1 MRDRVQI
8 GTSERLCLPSRPGR
22 VTGIG
27 LKAAG
32 GSGPVPEH
40 SSGHSSRH
48 SSGRSGAALE
58 DLHPSGGSGAGLAA
72 LVALTLLVS
81 FSTAGAQSSPVPNSD
96 ELGQAAVRLLQERCL
111 ACHNATQKTAG
122 LDFSSRSGALKGG
135 ERGPA
140 LVPGDAEGS
149 LLYQRVAAGEMPL
162 GNPLPNDERDLLRR
176 WIEAGATW
184 HADPGKHGERPR
196 AGPDWWSFQP
206 LRRSALPDA
215 EHTDLTWKEWRKSP
229 IDRWVYHKLRQANL
243 QPSPPADR
251 RTLIRRATFDLLGL
265 PPTPEEVA
273 AFVNDPRPDAYERLI
288 DRLRASPRYGERW
301 ARHWLDVVRFAE
313 SEGFERDWLRENAWP
328 YRDYVIRSFNQDK
341 SYQQFAAEHVAG
353 DVLEPVTHDGIIA
366 TTSLVAGPYDAVG
379 LTSAVGVQRAQARED
394 QLEEMLSVVG
404 QTFLGL
410 TVNCARC
417 HDHKFD
423 PIRQKE
429 YYRLKAAF
437 EGIWQGERDLL
448 TPTEQ
453 ERRNAAIQRLE
464 KPMGTLTDRLQI
476 LQNGVRER
484 ILKKRG
490 QAWPENLPRPIARW
504 TFDQSARDVKGKLH
518 LKLPERYEVS
528 QRALISNGQPP
539 ANAEV
544 SLASSA
550 KLSRD
555 VREKTIEAWVRVR
568 DCLEKPALVMMIR
581 NIEGYRGAASDG
593 IRFAGGRNKQW
604 SAASTASFRTKEVE
618 GPREDAAPGDVI
630 HLAVVYTADD
640 MIQLFR
646 NGKPYG
652 HAYSPDAMTDAA
664 KLQTY
669 NAGDAEVVFGDSAV
683 LAVEEARLYSTA
695 LTVEQIAASYRQG
708 APNVGLDELVT
719 AMSEE
724 ERSRHENMSTRLA
737 SLEGERVLIREP
749 AKVFAAI
756 VKKPEP
762 TYVLQRGDP
771 SRKGELVSVGA
782 LASVSTL
789 DPEFGLSPDASEAER
804 RRRLAAWITH
814 RDNPLFAR
822 AIVNRVWHYHFGRGF
837 VNNPNDLGF
846 NGGEPSHRE
855 LIDRLALDFID
866 SGWSLKSLHKRIMLS
881 QTYQQSSGFN
891 AKAAELDGDNRL
903 LWRFTPKRLE
913 GEVVRDAVLAV
924 SGRLNLTMG
933 GAGYRPFTDELIG
946 ALRHYHLIDSDDQ
959 ALRRRTIYRMNVNS
973 ATDPLLDALDC
984 PVPSVK
990 TPRRVTTTTPL
1001 QALSL
1006 MNNPLVNREA
1016 RAFAQRVT
1024 AEAGADVPAQI
1035 ERAFLL
1041 ALGRKPAPDEVVR
1054 SESLIADDGLE
1065 ALGWGL
1071 FNTSEFLYVK

>member
-1 MRDRVQI
+1 MRDRAQI
-8 GTSERLCLPSRPGR
+8 RTSERLCLPSRPVR

-32 GSGPVPEH
+32 GSGPVPED
-40 SSGHSSRH
+40 SSVR
-48 SSGRSGAALE
+48 SSGRSGAVLE

-72 LVALTLLVS
+72 LVALTLLGS
-81 FSTAGAQSSPVPNSD
+81 FSTAGAQSPPVPNPD
-96 ELGQAAVRLLQERCL
+96 ELAMRLLRERCL
-111 ACHNATQKTAG
+111 ACHNGTQKTAG

-162 GNPLPNDERDLLRR
+162 GNPLPNEERDLVRR
-176 WIEAGATW
+176 WIEAGANW
-184 HADPGKHGERPR
+184 YADPGEHDVRPR

-206 LRRSALPDA
+206 LERSPLPDA
-215 EHTDLTWKEWRKSP
+215 DDSDVAWKKWRKSP
-229 IDRWVYHKLRQANL
+229 IDRWVYQKLRQANL
-243 QPSPPADR
+243 QPSPRADR

-288 DRLRASPRYGERW
+288 DRLPTSPRYGERW

-341 SYQQFAAEHVAG
+341 SYQQFAAEHIAG

-379 LTSAVGVQRAQARED
+379 LTSAVEVQRSQARED

-437 EGIWQGERDLL
+437 EGVWQGDRDLL

-453 ERRNAAIQRLE
+453 ERRDAAVRRLE
-464 KPMGTLTDRLQI
+464 TPIGDLTDRLQI
-476 LQNGVRER
+476 LHNEVREG
-484 ILKKRG
+484 ILQTRG
-490 QAWPENLPRPIARW
+490 QAWPEDLPRPIGRW
-504 TFDQSARDVKGKLH
+504 TFDQSPRDVKGKLH
-518 LKLPERYEVS
+518 LKLPKRYEVS
-528 QRALISNGQPP
+528 RHALISSGQPP

-568 DCLEKPALVMMIR
+568 ECLEKPALVVMIR
-581 NIEGYRGAASDG
+581 NTEGYRGAASDG
-593 IRFAGGRNKQW
+593 IQYAGGGNKQW
-604 SAASTASFRTKEVE
+604 VAASTASFRTKEVE

-669 NAGDAEVVFGDSAV
+669 NAGEAEVVFGDSAV

-719 AMSEE
+719 AMSDE

-789 DPEFGLSPDASEAER
+789 DPDFGLSPDASEAER
-804 RRRLAAWITH
+804 RRRLATWITH

-822 AIVNRVWHYHFGRGF
+822 VIVNRVWHYHFGRGF
-837 VNNPNDLGF
+837 VDNPNDLGF
-846 NGGEPSHRE
+846 NGGQPSHPE
-855 LIDRLALDFID
+855 LVDRLALEFID

-881 QTYQQSSGFN
+881 EAYQQSSGFN
-891 AKAAELDGDNRL
+891 SKAAELDGDNRL

-946 ALRHYHLIDSDDQ
+946 ALRHYHLIDSNDPE
-959 ALRRRTIYRMNVNS
+959 LRRRTIYRMNVNS

-1006 MNNPLVNREA
+1006 MNNALVNREA
-1016 RAFAQRVT
+1016 RAFAQRVI
-1024 AEAGADVPAQI
+1024 AEAGTDVPAQI

-1041 ALGRKPAPDEVVR
+1041 ALGREPAPDEVVR

-1071 FNTSEFLYVK
+1071 FNTSEFLYVQ